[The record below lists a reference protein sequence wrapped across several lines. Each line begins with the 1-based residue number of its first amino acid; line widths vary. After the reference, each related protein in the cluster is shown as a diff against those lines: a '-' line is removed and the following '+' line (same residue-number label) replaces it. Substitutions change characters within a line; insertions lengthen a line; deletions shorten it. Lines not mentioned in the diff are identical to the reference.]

1 MTQFKHTII
10 YMIVFCLFFLVMS
23 YIVSVNKELAICSA
37 NSVWVP
43 KDFLLSCF
51 TGIFASFMV
60 LIATEVYK
68 FFQMKRSM
76 EQRLYEEMATIYGQL
91 HIAENGIQNLLS
103 SNERMPTN
111 LLHYLSKA
119 IRQMTAGMRTFD
131 YNPMFKGK
139 NTRIIIRIIQRL
151 QSAQLN
157 RLESLANDCIYLE
170 MAIIADNIKG
180 HENGVLSP
188 IITSGSPNTNKT
200 LIALLKEIQSIKPL
214 ITTNLAE
221 LNAACENRFHW
232 SEFCSQ
238 TSSLHTIAPA
248 LEDFWAKWDQSTQ
261 RPM

>member
-10 YMIVFCLFFLVMS
+10 YLIGFCLFFLVMS
-23 YIVSVNKELAICSA
+23 YIVSVNKEFAICSA
-37 NSVWVP
+37 NSVWMP

-51 TGIFASFMV
+51 TGIFASFIV

-76 EQRLYEEMATIYGQL
+76 EQWLYEQMATIYGQL
-91 HIAENGIQNLLS
+91 HIAENCIQKLLS

-111 LLHYLSKA
+111 LLHYLSKT
-119 IRQMTAGMRTFD
+119 IRQMTPGMRVFD
-131 YNPMFKGK
+131 YNPLFKGK

-170 MAIIADNIKG
+170 MAIIADNLKECG
-180 HENGVLSP
+180 NEVLSP
-188 IITSGSPNTNKT
+188 VITSDSPNTNKT

-214 ITTNLAE
+214 MATNLAE
-221 LNAACENRFHW
+221 LNAVCEDRFHW
-232 SEFCSQ
+232 SEISSQ
-238 TSSLHTIAPA
+238 ISSMPTIDAS
-248 LEDFWAKWDQSTQ
+248 LEDFWAKWD
-261 RPM
+261 